1 MALTQKYDNMKLFMR
16 SSNQTMPLIPTA
28 SPIILKS
35 AIGLLKSAQG
45 PGTPRKSEKVIFAN
59 KTIIDFTNF
68 LFKPTRCMLFS
79 RPAVISSIMGWRRK
93 LPLATLI
100 LIIMITASTSYAE
113 SKRKWATLEKDG
125 LHDPSNPAINEL
137 QQPAEALSMLVYDYT
152 GNKVRWVAALQK
164 RQITPRASIKQDSG
178 VPVLDLDIIMD
189 KTGGMPMVRFPHR
202 PHTEWLDCVNCHD
215 ELFYPEVDKNPINMT
230 VILQGEYCGRC
241 HGAVAFPLTECNRCH
256 SVARNL
262 YVGTLGA
269 QYENMNKQQALQYL
283 EWSRKQSALELL
295 PNRIGEQQH

>member
-1 MALTQKYDNMKLFMR
+1 MALIQKSDNTKLSMR
-16 SSNQTMPLIPTA
+16 SSNQIMPLIPTA
-28 SPIILKS
+28 SPIILKN

-45 PGTPRKSEKVIFAN
+45 TDTPRKSEKVIFAN
-59 KTIIDFTNF
+59 KTIIGFTNS
-68 LFKPTRCMLFS
+68 LFTPTRRIPFS
-79 RPAVISSIMGWRRK
+79 RPAVISSIMDWQRK
-93 LPLATLI
+93 LSLAALLLI
-100 LIIMITASTSYAE
+100 TMITASTSDAE

-137 QQPAEALSMLVYDYT
+137 QQPAEALSTLAYDYT

-164 RQITPRASIKQDSG
+164 QQITPRASINQDSG
-178 VPVLDLDIIMD
+178 VPVLDLDIIMGH
-189 KTGGMPMVRFPHR
+189 TAGMPMVRFPHR

-215 ELFYPEVDKNPINMT
+215 ELFYPEVGKNPVNMA

-262 YVGTLGA
+262 YTGTLGA
-269 QYENMNKQQALQYL
+269 QYKNMNKQQVLQYL

-295 PNRIGEQQH
+295 PNRVREQQH